1 MTTLTAAYPGARE
14 LVTEGLD
21 KPLWWDT
28 LKVIVQFLHS
38 KNVDEVRVEFGA
50 VLNRDPKTLK
60 RTSKAESQIVRLS
73 DLESVIKTG
82 LDEGTIEWGKSSD
95 FLFHPLGK
103 EMGFMPCNDAD
114 LHFAS
119 ADSSLLLELG
129 YKITA
134 SGIKVYDS
142 GQLI

>member
-1 MTTLTAAYPGARE
+1 MTKLPAAYPGARE

-60 RTSKAESQIVRLS
+60 ATSKAESQTVRLS

-82 LDEGTIEWGKSSD
+82 LDEGTIEWGKISD
-95 FLFHPLGK
+95 FLFHPLST
-103 EMGFMPCNDAD
+103 EMGFMSGSRVYLASPRSPAQNDCLAGVNHCGD
-114 LHFAS
+114 NWYRVARR
-119 ADSSLLLELG
+119 
-129 YKITA
+129 I
-134 SGIKVYDS
+134 
-142 GQLI
+142 